1 MTADSIDEGKYL
13 DSLSIE
19 NRKGFDTCNPDLIS
33 YLMMYLDDSR
43 KMFSGPTGYTSDDND
58 ALDKSGGAT
67 DDDNKV
73 NN

>member
-1 MTADSIDEGKYL
+1 
-13 DSLSIE
+13 
-19 NRKGFDTCNPDLIS
+19 
-33 YLMMYLDDSR
+33 MMYLDDSR

-58 ALDKSGGAT
+58 ASDKSGGAT